1 MSADGKPPETF
12 SLRRWSQR
20 KLAVARQERSG
31 AAKADAVPDQASAL
45 QTVEPAPEAAPA
57 VAACEIGAAPA
68 VARET
73 TVEQSTPT
81 LPQLDSLT
89 FESDFTAFMQPG
101 VDDNV
106 RRKALRTLLRDPRFN
121 VMDGLDVYID
131 DYSKPDPIAPEI
143 VRQLAH
149 ARYLFD
155 PPKTRVNDEGYVE
168 DVVEPVASTSEDAH
182 ETTAQGAHPPGAAK
196 VAALDDACIA
206 APTIEAAPADAVC
219 ETQNA
224 REANDDERA

>member
-1 MSADGKPPETF
+1 MSADRKPPETF

-45 QTVEPAPEAAPA
+45 QTVAPAPEAAPA

-168 DVVEPVASTSEDAH
+168 DERGRARDHGARRSSTRCSESRGARRRGHRGADDRSCARGCGVRDA
-182 ETTAQGAHPPGAAK
+182 
-196 VAALDDACIA
+196 
-206 APTIEAAPADAVC
+206 
-219 ETQNA
+219 
-224 REANDDERA
+224 ERKGSER